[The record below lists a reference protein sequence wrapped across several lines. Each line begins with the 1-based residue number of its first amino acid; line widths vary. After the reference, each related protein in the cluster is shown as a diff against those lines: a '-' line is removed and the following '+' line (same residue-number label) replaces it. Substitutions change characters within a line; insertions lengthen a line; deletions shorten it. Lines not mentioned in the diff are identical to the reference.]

1 VLGDLAGAQ
10 GGEDPLAAAAGGQV
24 GEVLGADVEVQVS
37 ARSDARVETGDGF
50 VGIVDLAQDPPD
62 GVSQDTV
69 AQRGQASRVAERIE
83 DHPITQRNQIVS
95 SRVGQAARIARKVG

>member
-10 GGEDPLAAAAGGQV
+10 GVQDPLAAAAGGQV
-24 GEVLGADVEVQVS
+24 VQVCGADVEVQDP

-50 VGIVDLAQDPPD
+50 VRIVDLTQDAPD

-69 AQRGQASRVAERIE
+69 AQRGQAGRVAERIE
-83 DHPITQRNQIVS
+83 DRTVTRRNQIE
-95 SRVGQAARIARKVG
+95 RDGIEQAARIARKVG